1 MQAEQIAQAL
11 GNAKQANGSWLASCP
26 VQSHGKGNGDKNPS
40 LAITETQDGKYLFH
54 CHGGCDQQDVFNA
67 IKDRGLLPELPK
79 REEIFSSLATL
90 APQPMTLEQEWEY
103 MDEDRNTLFIKQ
115 RYKTNTEKGKDYR
128 LVRVDALGRRHSRL
142 GDVRIVPYRFPELL
156 DAKTA
161 GRAIYLVEGE
171 KAADALVSI
180 GAIATTSHAGAGHWP
195 AEITQ
200 YFAGANVVVVPDN
213 DKAGQEYAKK
223 VIKNLLPVAKSVR
236 YLDLDL
242 PFPGDDAFEWVK
254 MGGTRAELAALAKNL
269 PAITETDTAT
279 NSEQYDSH
287 SENTSQ
293 DDYDSNAPMHEEST
307 KAKPLF
313 LNIES
318 WDTIQDEPVEWL
330 IEKVIP
336 KKSFVALYGPP
347 GSYKSFIAL
356 DIAEAVATGR
366 TWMGNEIRT
375 PGAVLYICGEGH
387 GGIGA
392 RIRACKIHNNTQ
404 QGAEI
409 YVIRHQLNLRSSEE
423 DFNLLMLSIQQLI
436 NETGVEFSLLQ
447 IDTLARAF
455 GGGNEN
461 DSQDMGAFI
470 TNIGRVQRMLDCTI
484 MILHH
489 SGKDATR
496 GLRGHSSLLGAV
508 DTQLELLK
516 MEGGKRD
523 GIAGSGLLT
532 ISKQK
537 DGADNIKIGFEM
549 VEVQLSA
556 SSLGL
561 EPVISLAVNPSD
573 EATRVM
579 ADTEKKEKK
588 PPLMRDKGGDQ
599 KVCIDSLHKAIK
611 EFGEM
616 RDLDGKRNKAVKID
630 YWKEKFKEVWGYEKT
645 GKQISNKFSFLM
657 RQFVARNKVVV
668 FKDYVWAVFEDES
681 EFGGDD
687 E

>member
-40 LAITETQDGKYLFH
+40 LSITETQDGKYLFH
-54 CHGGCDQQDVFNA
+54 CHGGCDQNDVFGA
-67 IKDRGLLPELPK
+67 IRDRGLLPELPK
-79 REEIFSSLATL
+79 REEIFSSLATIV
-90 APQPMTLEQEWEY
+90 PQPMTLEQEWEY

-115 RYKTNTEKGKDYR
+115 RFKTNTEKGKDYR

-213 DKAGQEYAKK
+213 DKAGSEYAKK

-269 PAITETDTAT
+269 PAIESNDTAT
-279 NSEQYDSH
+279 NSEQVEPYY
-287 SENTSQ
+287 ENSTS
-293 DDYDSNAPMHEEST
+293 DDYNFKSTEQDEST

-366 TWMGNEIRT
+366 TWMGNEIRN

-392 RIRACKIHNNTQ
+392 RIRACKLHNNTQ

-436 NETGVEFSLLQ
+436 NDTGVEFSLLQ

-484 MILHH
+484 MVLHH

-588 PPLMRDKGGDQ
+588 PPSRSGVGKNQQICL
-599 KVCIDSLHKAIK
+599 DSLHKAIK

-630 YWKEKFKEVWGYEKT
+630 YWLEKFTQVWGHGKT
-645 GKQISNKFSFLM
+645 SRQISNEFSRHKREFLYANG
-657 RQFVARNKVVV
+657 VEI
-668 FKDYVWAVFEDES
+668 FKDYVWVVFKDEPK
-681 EFGGDD
+681 EQF
-687 E
+687 

>member
-40 LAITETQDGKYLFH
+40 LSITESQDGKYLFH

-115 RYKTNTEKGKDYR
+115 RFKTNTEKGKDYR

-223 VIKNLLPVAKSVR
+223 VIKNLLPVAKSIR

-254 MGGTRAELAALAKNL
+254 MGGTRAELADLAKKL

-366 TWMGNEIRT
+366 TWMGNEIKT

-455 GGGNEN
+455 GGNEN

-516 MEGGKRD
+516 MEGGRRD

-588 PPLMRDKGGDQ
+588 PPSRSGVGKNQQICL
-599 KVCIDSLHKAIK
+599 DSLHKAIK

-630 YWKEKFKEVWGYEKT
+630 YWLEKFTQVWGHGKT
-645 GKQISNKFSFLM
+645 PKQISNEFSRHKREFLYANG
-657 RQFVARNKVVV
+657 VEI
-668 FKDYVWAVFEDES
+668 FKDYVWVVFKDEPK
-681 EFGGDD
+681 EQF
-687 E
+687 

>member
-40 LAITETQDGKYLFH
+40 LSITETQDGKYLFH

-115 RYKTNTEKGKDYR
+115 RFKTNTEKGKDYR

-269 PAITETDTAT
+269 PAIESNDTAT
-279 NSEQYDSH
+279 NSEQVEPYY
-287 SENTSQ
+287 ENSTS

-366 TWMGNEIRT
+366 TWMGNEIKT

-470 TNIGRVQRMLDCTI
+470 TNIGRVQRMLDCAI

-508 DTQLELLK
+508 DTQLELIRI
-516 MEGGKRD
+516 EGGKRD

-588 PPLMRDKGGDQ
+588 PPSRSGVGKNQQICL
-599 KVCIDSLHKAIK
+599 DSLHKAIK

-630 YWKEKFKEVWGYEKT
+630 YWLEKFTQVWGHGKT
-645 GKQISNKFSFLM
+645 PKQISNEFSRHKREFLYANG
-657 RQFVARNKVVV
+657 VEI
-668 FKDYVWAVFEDES
+668 FKDYVWVVFKDEPK
-681 EFGGDD
+681 EQF
-687 E
+687 

>member
-1 MQAEQIAQAL
+1 
-11 GNAKQANGSWLASCP
+11 
-26 VQSHGKGNGDKNPS
+26 
-40 LAITETQDGKYLFH
+40 
-54 CHGGCDQQDVFNA
+54 
-67 IKDRGLLPELPK
+67 
-79 REEIFSSLATL
+79 
-90 APQPMTLEQEWEY
+90 
-103 MDEDRNTLFIKQ
+103 
-115 RYKTNTEKGKDYR
+115 
-128 LVRVDALGRRHSRL
+128 
-142 GDVRIVPYRFPELL
+142 
-156 DAKTA
+156 
-161 GRAIYLVEGE
+161 
-171 KAADALVSI
+171 
-180 GAIATTSHAGAGHWP
+180 
-195 AEITQ
+195 
-200 YFAGANVVVVPDN
+200 
-213 DKAGQEYAKK
+213 
-223 VIKNLLPVAKSVR
+223 
-236 YLDLDL
+236 
-242 PFPGDDAFEWVK
+242 
-254 MGGTRAELAALAKNL
+254 
-269 PAITETDTAT
+269 
-279 NSEQYDSH
+279 
-287 SENTSQ
+287 
-293 DDYDSNAPMHEEST
+293 MHEEST

-336 KKSFVALYGPP
+336 KKAFVALYGPP

-366 TWMGNEIRT
+366 TWMGNEIKD

-392 RIRACKIHNNTQ
+392 RIRACKVHNNTQ

-423 DFNLLMLSIQQLI
+423 DFALLMLSIQQLI

-470 TNIGRVQRMLDCTI
+470 TNVGRVQRMLDCTI

-516 MEGGKRD
+516 MESGVKKD

-549 VEVQLSA
+549 VEVELSP

-588 PPLMRDKGGDQ
+588 PPLMTSQGASQ
-599 KVCIDSLHKAIK
+599 KVCLDSLHKAIK
-611 EFGEM
+611 EYGEM
-616 RDLDGKRNKAVKID
+616 RDLDGKRNKAVSVD
-630 YWKEKFKEVWGYEKT
+630 HWKEKFKEVWGYDKT
-645 GKQISNKFSFLM
+645 VKQINSKFSLLIN
-657 RQFVARNKVVV
+657 QFVARNQVVV
-668 FKDYVWAVFEDES
+668 FNKMAWVVFEDGQS
-681 EFGGDD
+681 EQF
-687 E
+687 

>member
-40 LAITETQDGKYLFH
+40 LSITETQDGKYLFH
-54 CHGGCDQQDVFNA
+54 CHGGCDQNDVFGA
-67 IKDRGLLPELPK
+67 IRDRGLLPEIPQ
-79 REEIFSSLATL
+79 RTEIFSTMATL

-115 RYKTNTEKGKDYR
+115 RFKTNTEKGKDYR

-200 YFAGANVVVVPDN
+200 YFAGANVVVLPDN

-223 VIKNLLPVAKSVR
+223 VIKNLLPVAKSIR
-236 YLDLDL
+236 YLDLNL

-269 PAITETDTAT
+269 PAIESNDTAT
-279 NSEQYDSH
+279 NSEQVEPYY
-287 SENTSQ
+287 ENSTS
-293 DDYDSNAPMHEEST
+293 DDYNFKSTEQDEST

-392 RIRACKIHNNTQ
+392 RIRACKLHNNTQ

-516 MEGGKRD
+516 MEGGRRD

-588 PPLMRDKGGDQ
+588 PPSRSGVGKNQQICL
-599 KVCIDSLHKAIK
+599 DSLHKAIK

-630 YWKEKFKEVWGYEKT
+630 YWLEKFTQVWGHGKT
-645 GKQISNKFSFLM
+645 SRQISNEFSRHKREFLYANG
-657 RQFVARNKVVV
+657 VEI
-668 FKDYVWAVFEDES
+668 FKDYVWVVFKDEPK
-681 EFGGDD
+681 EQF
-687 E
+687 